1 MRKNLDLKKVE
12 DKTTFTKNII
22 PLIEKIPNGLYK
34 KLLKEQLLSITK
46 LSEADLFLKE
56 KSLKGQNTI
65 KNNIASNNLE
75 LTDSLILSIFLEHPI
90 LLEKFSNQMIDI
102 VKDPDVKEMLVSIQD
117 MKVNNTFQLNKF
129 LEIDGTKKDLFLKYS
144 SEKMMYADVDSA
156 KQTINSIISNIEEK
170 THESQYF
177 SILRKFSDGAD
188 LTDDEKA
195 VLKNFKK

>member
-1 MRKNLDLKKVE
+1 MKKNLDLKKVE

-34 KLLKEQLLSITK
+34 KLLKEQLLGITK

-56 KSLKGQNTI
+56 KSLRGQNTI
-65 KNNIASNNLE
+65 KNNIVSDNLE

-90 LLEKFSNQMIDI
+90 LLEKFSGQIIDVI
-102 VKDPDVKEMLVSIQD
+102 KNPDVKEMLSLIQD

-129 LEIDGTKKDLFLKYS
+129 LEMDGIKKDLFLKYS
-144 SEKMMYADVDSA
+144 SERIMYADVDSA
-156 KQTINSIISNIEEK
+156 KQTIDSIVSNIEEK
-170 THESQYF
+170 NHESQYF
-177 SILRKFSDGAD
+177 SILRKFSDGEG

-195 VLKNFKK
+195 ILKNFKK